1 MANDKVFL
9 FKGKSMDEL
18 KAMSLEE
25 FATLI
30 DSTKRRKL
38 TRGFTTQEN
47 ILLDNI
53 RSGKKNVKTHCR
65 DMIVL
70 PEMLGMTIGIYTGKE
85 FLDVR
90 LVDEMVGMRFGEL
103 APTRVIGVRHAG
115 SGAKKTDVRK

>member
-18 KAMSLEE
+18 RAMSIEE

-30 DSTKRRKL
+30 DSTKRRKV

-47 ILLDNI
+47 IFLENI

-70 PEMLGMTIGIYTGKE
+70 PEMLGMTIGIYTGRE

-103 APTRVIGVRHAG
+103 APTRKIGVRHAG
-115 SGAKKTDVRK
+115 SAAKKTDVRK